1 MPGSQ
6 QAAGLG
12 LGREGVGLPVSLS
25 TSPPFSSRVSAPGG
39 HQVCHTPH
47 FTASVLEVLAVQ
59 FSIPRGREPPIPGG
73 TGRRGCPSARI
84 ITVCTENRLHG
95 NRQEISGPN
104 WVVWSN
110 FVRAAFLLW
119 KVGVGHP
126 VFSRSCW
133 RLPRGKMR
141 EGGGRGLRPNQT
153 SWDYRGREK
162 PHLWGLLGGALQ
174 PGNGKWEVERGEAV
188 LLVPR
193 RLMELER
200 RKSHGPWGS
209 TLMCCCCVLGRSQGE
224 LSFRFGPSQDWPG
237 DGSGGVLLKDRA
249 RGSWRWWARS
259 CRLGHFFVF
268 SPELA
273 LAR

>member
-110 FVRAAFLLW
+110 FVLAAFLL
-119 KVGVGHP
+119 
-126 VFSRSCW
+126 
-133 RLPRGKMR
+133 
-141 EGGGRGLRPNQT
+141 
-153 SWDYRGREK
+153 
-162 PHLWGLLGGALQ
+162 
-174 PGNGKWEVERGEAV
+174 
-188 LLVPR
+188 
-193 RLMELER
+193 
-200 RKSHGPWGS
+200 
-209 TLMCCCCVLGRSQGE
+209 
-224 LSFRFGPSQDWPG
+224 
-237 DGSGGVLLKDRA
+237 
-249 RGSWRWWARS
+249 
-259 CRLGHFFVF
+259 
-268 SPELA
+268 
-273 LAR
+273 